1 MTLFVSSSAMEQALV
16 CAKFYWDTGLFF
28 LRRTEG
34 TKINFQITEI
44 DSLFTLTTPSH
55 IDLKRRQGAFLVN
68 IAFSG
73 PFSVFCTHSKR

>member
-1 MTLFVSSSAMEQALV
+1 MEQALV

-34 TKINFQITEI
+34 TKIDFQISEI
-44 DSLFTLTTPSH
+44 YTLFTLTTPSH
-55 IDLKRRQGAFLVN
+55 IQLKSEQGAFLVN

-73 PFSVFCTHSKR
+73 AFSVFSTIKL